1 MEWATLFE
9 GVKTEVNNALTAVIP
24 LAAAIFGTLAAVGIG
39 IRVFRKVGAR

>member
-1 MEWATLFE
+1 MDWATLF
-9 GVKTEVNNALTAVIP
+9 GNVQTEINGALNAVIP